1 MADGSQSQTMS
12 GPFGADIPA
21 HLQVQSRPLGMMK
34 ATAEHSESPASPKP
48 LTQQLRLREF
58 ALVYMSYMCFLMGRK
73 NYGFWLPAVIDILGI
88 GKAEAGL
95 LGSTQEIVY
104 GTCALLNG
112 VLIDMAS
119 PKHILVACL
128 LCIALLNLAI
138 GSTESLPVMI
148 VIWGA
153 NGFVQSFGWPS
164 ISNIFLAWFPDPASR
179 GAWYSLLS
187 TCQNAGAALVP
198 LLISSCVSRLGWRG
212 ALYAPAI
219 CCCCYALVLG
229 ALLYGSP
236 AAVQRSVSGQR
247 QGLKTYQAPQLP
259 RGLARLLT
267 QQVLLNRALWLM
279 ALNYAAISLV
289 RTSLSDWSTVFLLE
303 AKGLDMS
310 QAARCLFLLETG
322 GFVGSL
328 VAGAM
333 SDRFFAGR
341 RGPIV
346 CTASLCIAPALIGLL
361 LSDDERLLSLCY
373 ALLGFCAFPVHV
385 LLGLFS
391 REVVAPNVS
400 SSAGGFV
407 KAIAQI
413 GGAFAGYPL
422 GLLQQQAGWRGVF
435 GFLASAVG
443 LAALATLP
451 LWNTTAQ
458 VERQPLRCR
467 NGTVADFEELQK
479 KHAGGSHA
487 KLHKLS

>member
-1 MADGSQSQTMS
+1 M
-12 GPFGADIPA
+12 
-21 HLQVQSRPLGMMK
+21 
-34 ATAEHSESPASPKP
+34 
-48 LTQQLRLREF
+48 
-58 ALVYMSYMCFLMGRK
+58 
-73 NYGFWLPAVIDILGI
+73 
-88 GKAEAGL
+88 
-95 LGSTQEIVY
+95 
-104 GTCALLNG
+104 
-112 VLIDMAS
+112 
-119 PKHILVACL
+119 ILVW
-128 LCIALLNLAI
+128 
-138 GSTESLPVMI
+138 GS
-148 VIWGA
+148 

-198 LLISSCVSRLGWRG
+198 LLISTCVSRLGWRG
-212 ALYAPAI
+212 ALYAPAF
-219 CCCCYALVLG
+219 CCCCFALVLA
-229 ALLYGSP
+229 ALLHGSP
-236 AAVQRSVSGQR
+236 AAAQRAFSGQR
-247 QGLKTYQAPQLP
+247 AEHKSHQMPQLP

-303 AKGLDMS
+303 AKGLQMN

-322 GFVGSL
+322 GFLGSL
-328 VAGAM
+328 AAGAM
-333 SDRFFAGR
+333 SDRLFNGR

-346 CTASLCIAPALIGLL
+346 CTASLFIAPALIGLL
-361 LSDDERLLSLCY
+361 LAKDVLMLSLCY

-391 REVVAPNVS
+391 REVVASNVS

-422 GLLQQQAGWRGVF
+422 GLLQQRAGWRGVF
-435 GFLASAVG
+435 GFLASAVSLAFFLAPHSRASPAPIFPCALRSTATLSTISFRGPQPLPLLHSPLHCCQVG
-443 LAALATLP
+443 LSALATLP

-458 VERQPLRCR
+458 VEREPLRCR

-479 KHAGGSHA
+479 KHAGGSQQA
-487 KLHKLS
+487 RLHKLS